1 MEECARQVKSLL
13 NSGKDIRMKR
23 YEVKISNKASEDMDS
38 IYQYISETLLAP
50 STAVKQYIRIADAIM
65 TLDEM
70 PERIRLIDS
79 EPERSKGLRTLVVD
93 NYTVFFVIEADTV
106 NVARVLYSASNI
118 MKRLSEE

>member
-1 MEECARQVKSLL
+1 
-13 NSGKDIRMKR
+13 MKR
-23 YEVKISNKASEDMDS
+23 YEVKISDKASEDMDS

-50 STAVKQYIRIADAIM
+50 SAAEKQYNRIADAIM

-79 EPERSKGLRTLVVD
+79 EPERSKGLRPLAVD

>member
-1 MEECARQVKSLL
+1 
-13 NSGKDIRMKR
+13 MKR

-106 NVARVLYSASNI
+106 NVARVLYSASDI
-118 MKRLSEE
+118 LKRLSEE